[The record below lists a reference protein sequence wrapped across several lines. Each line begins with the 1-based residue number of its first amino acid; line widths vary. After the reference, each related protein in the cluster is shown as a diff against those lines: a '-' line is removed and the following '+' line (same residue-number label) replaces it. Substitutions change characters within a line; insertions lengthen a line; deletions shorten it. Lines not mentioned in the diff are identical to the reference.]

1 MRPRKYQVTLTQEE
15 YNELLH
21 LVKKGTTQAYKIT
34 HAQVLLKLDESFNE
48 KPWNVED
55 ISDAYH
61 ISTHAVCDIA
71 ARFVEGGLAHALERK
86 KQMNLHHKI
95 TGDIQAQIIAIACSD
110 APQGWDRWTLQ
121 LIADRLVELGVIDF
135 LSATAV
141 GTTLKKRT

>member
-1 MRPRKYQVTLTQEE
+1 MRPRKYHITLTQEE

-21 LVKKGTTQAYKIT
+21 LVKKGTTQSYKIT

-71 ARFVEGGLAHALERK
+71 ARFVDGGLAHALERK
-86 KQMNLHHKI
+86 KQMNRHHKI
-95 TGDIQAQIIAIACSD
+95 TGDIQVQI
-110 APQGWDRWTLQ
+110 
-121 LIADRLVELGVIDF
+121 IADRLVVLGVVDS

-141 GTTLKKRT
+141 GTVLKKTNLSPGFMKNGVSPNPGQNS

>member
-1 MRPRKYQVTLTQEE
+1 MRPRKYHITLTQEE

-71 ARFVEGGLAHALERK
+71 ARFVDGGLAHALERK
-86 KQMNLHHKI
+86 KQMNRHHKI
-95 TGDIQAQIIAIACSD
+95 TGDIQAQIIA
-110 APQGWDRWTLQ
+110 
-121 LIADRLVELGVIDF
+121 DRLVVLGVVDS

-141 GTTLKKRT
+141 GTVLKKTNLSPGFMKNGVSPNPGQTS

>member
-1 MRPRKYQVTLTQEE
+1 MRPRKYHITLTQEE

-71 ARFVEGGLAHALERK
+71 ARFVDGGLAHALERK
-86 KQMNLHHKI
+86 KQMNRHHKI
-95 TGDIQAQIIAIACSD
+95 TGDIQVQI
-110 APQGWDRWTLQ
+110 
-121 LIADRLVELGVIDF
+121 IADRLVVLGVVDS

-141 GTTLKKRT
+141 GTVLKKTNLSPGFMKNGVSPNPGQNS

>member
-1 MRPRKYQVTLTQEE
+1 MRPRKYHITLTQEE

-71 ARFVEGGLAHALERK
+71 ARFVDGGLAHALERK
-86 KQMNLHHKI
+86 KQMNRHHKI
-95 TGDIQAQIIAIACSD
+95 TGDIQAQIIA
-110 APQGWDRWTLQ
+110 
-121 LIADRLVELGVIDF
+121 DRLVVRGVVDS

-141 GTTLKKRT
+141 GTVLKKTNLSPGFMKNGVSPNPGQNS

>member
-1 MRPRKYQVTLTQEE
+1 MRPRKYHITLTQEE

-21 LVKKGTTQAYKIT
+21 LVKKGTTQAHKIT

-71 ARFVEGGLAHALERK
+71 ARFVDGGLAHALERK
-86 KQMNLHHKI
+86 KQMNRHHKI
-95 TGDIQAQIIAIACSD
+95 TGDIQAQIIA
-110 APQGWDRWTLQ
+110 
-121 LIADRLVELGVIDF
+121 DRLVVLGVVDS

-141 GTTLKKRT
+141 GTVLKKTNLSPGFMKNGVSPNPGQNS

>member
-1 MRPRKYQVTLTQEE
+1 MRPRKYHITLTQEE

-21 LVKKGTTQAYKIT
+21 LVKKGPTQAYKIT

-71 ARFVEGGLAHALERK
+71 ARFVDGGLAHALERK
-86 KQMNLHHKI
+86 KQMNRHHKI
-95 TGDIQAQIIAIACSD
+95 TGDIQVQI
-110 APQGWDRWTLQ
+110 
-121 LIADRLVELGVIDF
+121 IADRLVVLGVVDS

-141 GTTLKKRT
+141 GTVLKKTNLSPGFMKNGVSPNPGQNS

>member
-1 MRPRKYQVTLTQEE
+1 MRPRKYHITLTQEE

-71 ARFVEGGLAHALERK
+71 ARFVDGGLAHALERK
-86 KQMNLHHKI
+86 KQMNRHHKI
-95 TGDIQAQIIAIACSD
+95 TGDIQAQIIA
-110 APQGWDRWTLQ
+110 
-121 LIADRLVELGVIDF
+121 DRLVVLGVVDS

-141 GTTLKKRT
+141 GTVLKKTNLSPGFMKNGVSPNPGQNS